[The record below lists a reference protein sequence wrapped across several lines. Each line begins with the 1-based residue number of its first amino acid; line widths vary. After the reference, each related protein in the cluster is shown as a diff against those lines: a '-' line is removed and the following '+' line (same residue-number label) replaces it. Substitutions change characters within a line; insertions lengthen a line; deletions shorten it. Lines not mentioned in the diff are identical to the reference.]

1 MRQKPELEQMIEGLH
16 TIRWQI
22 DAEIV
27 ESLLNSK
34 EGSMSDS
41 VDICYLEK
49 ASEYIKQAIGEL
61 VCPAATRRHNATKPT
76 PMDVLKDVF
85 GL

>member
-1 MRQKPELEQMIEGLH
+1 MRQKPELEQLIDSLH

-22 DAEIV
+22 DAQIV

-34 EGSMSDS
+34 ES
-41 VDICYLEK
+41 VDICYLEQ
-49 ASEYIKQAIGEL
+49 ASEYIKKAVGEL
-61 VCPAATRRHNATKPT
+61 ICPAATRRHNAPKPT
-76 PMDVLKDVF
+76 PMDTLKDVL

>member
-1 MRQKPELEQMIEGLH
+1 MRQKPELEQMIDGLH

-27 ESLLNSK
+27 ESLLSGK
-34 EGSMSDS
+34 ED

-49 ASEYIKQAIGEL
+49 ASEYIKQAVGEL
-61 VCPAATRRHNATKPT
+61 ICPAATRRHNAPKPT
-76 PMDVLKDVF
+76 PMDTLKDVL

>member
-1 MRQKPELEQMIEGLH
+1 MRQKPELEQLIEALH

-27 ESLLNSK
+27 ESLLKGKDNV
-34 EGSMSDS
+34 E
-41 VDICYLEK
+41 IEYLEK
-49 ASEYIKQAIGEL
+49 ATEYIKKAVGEL
-61 VCPAATRRHNATKPT
+61 VCPASTRRHNATKPT

>member
-1 MRQKPELEQMIEGLH
+1 MKQKPELEQLIDGLH

-34 EGSMSDS
+34 DS
-41 VDICYLEK
+41 AELEYLEK
-49 ASEYIKQAIGEL
+49 ASEYIKKAVGEL
-61 VCPAATRRHNATKPT
+61 VCPASTRRHNTPKPT
-76 PMDVLKDVF
+76 PMDVLKDVL

>member
-1 MRQKPELEQMIEGLH
+1 MRQKPELEQMIDALH

-34 EGSMSDS
+34 DGVELE
-41 VDICYLEK
+41 YLEK
-49 ASEYIKQAIGEL
+49 ASEYIKKAVGEL
-61 VCPAATRRHNATKPT
+61 VCPAATRRHTAPKPT
-76 PMDVLKDVF
+76 PMDVLKDAL

>member
-1 MRQKPELEQMIEGLH
+1 MRQKPELEQLIEGLH

-27 ESLLNSK
+27 ESLLSGK
-34 EGSMSDS
+34 EN

-49 ASEYIKQAIGEL
+49 ASEYIKQAVGEL
-61 VCPAATRRHNATKPT
+61 ICPAATRRHNAPKPT

>member
-1 MRQKPELEQMIEGLH
+1 MRQKPELEQMIDALH

-27 ESLLNSK
+27 ESLLNGK
-34 EGSMSDS
+34 ES

-49 ASEYIKQAIGEL
+49 ASEYIKKAVGEL
-61 VCPAATRRHNATKPT
+61 VCPAATRRLNAPKPT
-76 PMDVLKDVF
+76 PMDTLKDVL